1 MWKHCRICKK
11 HGHVGK
17 LWGQHSPVPGS
28 VPVGRVR
35 GQDGAAASGAGG
47 QRLLHLWGIAGWLH
61 SPFGGCSGKF
71 AAAEETHT
79 QVKTLAQPVNKSSVG
94 CCACS
99 VWEDVPSRCLVAYR
113 VIRCFSCLQGCFD
126 QRIRAWQRWQ
136 EAQSMLQKK
145 REAEAKLLW
154 ANKPDKL
161 QQAKEEISEVTG
173 RCCNTEL
180 SPETENGSS
189 SISRNDRIASCWSWF
204 WLL

>member
-1 MWKHCRICKK
+1 MWEHCGICKK

-17 LWGQHSPVPGS
+17 LWGQHSSVPGS

-35 GQDGAAASGAGG
+35 GQDGAAASGAGS

-71 AAAEETHT
+71 AAAEETQT

-94 CCACS
+94 CCACC
-99 VWEDVPSRCLVAYR
+99 VWEHAPSRCLVAYG
-113 VIRCFSCLQGCFD
+113 VIRCFSWLQGCFD

-136 EAQSMLQKK
+136 EAQSTLQKK

-173 RCCNTEL
+173 RC
-180 SPETENGSS
+180 
-189 SISRNDRIASCWSWF
+189 
-204 WLL
+204 